1 MRTLFYIA
9 QENIL
14 GPGPAVIQPVNPSDE
29 VVDGCTLVGSQG
41 GDLWDVGSGVI
52 HVGPS
57 LTSPQNI
64 KYSCPCRR
72 PSALDSHAG
81 GIDSSALIGCERG
94 QQRLGGGLQYS
105 LLKRFESHSHNLS
118 EWFKIKWPRIFNIYL
133 GEKN

>member
-1 MRTLFYIA
+1 MAAPLWDRR
-9 QENIL
+9 
-14 GPGPAVIQPVNPSDE
+14 GRGW
-29 VVDGCTLVGSQG
+29 G

-57 LTSPQNI
+57 LTSPRNI

-94 QQRLGGGLQYS
+94 QQRLGGGLQRT
-105 LLKRFESHSHNLS
+105 RFQEV
-118 EWFKIKWPRIFNIYL
+118 
-133 GEKN
+133 